1 MAALLLGMVLRQVRP
16 PAERLTP
23 GLRFSQKTMLQT
35 AIVLTGAGLTAGEI
49 LSAGTVAMPVILV
62 TVIAGLILI
71 PMAGRLLRIQGK
83 VTHLVATGTA
93 ICGATAIGA
102 VTPVLGASAA
112 EMAYA
117 ISTIFLFNILAVGV
131 YPLLG
136 HLAGFSDWMFG
147 LWSGSAVHD
156 TSSVLAAAY
165 AFSDDAGQYATVVKL
180 ARTTLLIP
188 MIIGYGLMVGGGK
201 RVEWQTIVRQFPS
214 FIVWF
219 AVAAVVNSLGWVP
232 GLLAAPVKW
241 LSKFLMVAALAAV
254 GLNTDFG
261 SLRQIGP
268 RPMLLGLGASVLI
281 GGLSWI
287 LIRLFYA

>member
-35 AIVLTGAGLTAGEI
+35 AIVLTGAGLTAGEV

-188 MIIGYGLMVGGGK
+188 LIIGYGLMVGGGK

-261 SLRQIGP
+261 SLRQIGL